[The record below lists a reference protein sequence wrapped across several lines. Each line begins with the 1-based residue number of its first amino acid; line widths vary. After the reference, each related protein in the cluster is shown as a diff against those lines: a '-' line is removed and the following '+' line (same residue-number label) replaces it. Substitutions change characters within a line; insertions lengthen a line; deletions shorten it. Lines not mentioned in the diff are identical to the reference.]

1 MESLIDSLKNEKI
14 VCCDKSDKIRIK
26 KESPLLSG
34 EGLFSFPLPVRKS
47 RDKIEESVAGLD
59 ESVYHFVG
67 EPDKDKKLVKIL
79 DITGKKGDT
88 YMVNAWGRG
97 TSLPETGT
105 WITRVMTSD
114 KNHVKS
120 VTDAGENTVHYTW
133 DMTRNLMTAFQ
144 DAKGNK
150 ISYTYDDME
159 HLLSV
164 AQTVTVNGNRETV
177 RNNYSYTDDNLTGI
191 VHNGFAYAFNYDA
204 FGNVS
209 DVSVAGKQAVRYE
222 YEDGNGNLLKVCY
235 GNGAYIRYEYDK
247 QNRIHMVYFKDAAD
261 SKEQDLYRY
270 AYDKQGNIYAVK
282 SYEVEKTYY
291 LFYDFANAYY
301 YHG

>member
-1 MESLIDSLKNEKI
+1 M
-14 VCCDKSDKIRIK
+14 
-26 KESPLLSG
+26 LSG

-159 HLLSV
+159 HLLSA
-164 AQTVTVNGNRETV
+164 AQTVTV
-177 RNNYSYTDDNLTGI
+177 
-191 VHNGFAYAFNYDA
+191 
-204 FGNVS
+204 
-209 DVSVAGKQAVRYE
+209 
-222 YEDGNGNLLKVCY
+222 NGNLLKVCY

-261 SKEQDLYRY
+261 SKEQNLYRY

-282 SYEVEKTYY
+282 SYEAEKTYY
-291 LFYDFANAYY
+291 LFYDFLDRLVRVHFDMTN
-301 YHG
+301 